1 MIDDIS
7 VFQPLSLNFGDVSD
21 HLNTFSVSKRASEH

>member
-7 VFQPLSLNFGDVSD
+7 VFQPLSLNDVSD